1 MTTGIQGVYD
11 VVLQNRRT
19 EPNEEA
25 ETILGLILAN
35 SDDNDNI
42 AWREYRVPPLPA
54 RRSNGEVSF
63 THRDPTYDLVFS
75 QTDWSGGALQTY
87 YDPTEPN
94 RYYTAQV
101 ANLSR
106 EGAVTLGVAPRD
118 VVVES
123 ANTLPTGAFWSAM
136 ITADDIDTTYAA
148 INDTIYLF
156 SVNNT
161 NIADLNNDPSWAID
175 FTHPDNTRVTD
186 LIEFDGTVYAAF
198 GNSKAYYYKPQ
209 GGAWTA
215 SALAVGTDANANFAD
230 FFTTA
235 RNNSGT
241 FVVWKAIE
249 PNLIQWSADPTTDAW
264 APTTA
269 FTVGDSGRN
278 INNIHSLQDTF
289 VVSKTNGMWIWSAPL
304 TNFINVTSE
313 WDNNTLDRNGTV
325 GHEWHNELYFAAAQD
340 AFLRY
345 TGTTIED
352 LSFEIEFQREGR
364 LDGRPTALASSS
376 RELFVAIQSRSGAL
390 IDRLHYSDRQR
401 RWVVHQSQVDGM
413 AAIHQ
418 ILTFHGASIMLV
430 GVDGDGVPTS
440 KILVGEGDYFFRDEG
455 WFETAIWHGGIP
467 DTPKSCLALTI
478 WGSDLTADQYI
489 DVDLIVDDKPPVAVN
504 RFQGPGPVET
514 LFFEN
519 MAAGNHLVN
528 AVGRFFQLRFTLHNE
543 DLNRRS
549 PRLFA
554 FELHTQAYYGPVRAW
569 QIDCV
574 IGDILLKTG
583 VRHPYTKAELERI
596 FLSLETQVFPIIMYD
611 DLGHGHGG
619 SELDGSE
626 PKLVRL
632 VDYQRRPESGS
643 VDDQQEIWRLTLQE
657 ALPPRPL

>member
-54 RRSNGEVSF
+54 RRSTGEVSF

-87 YDPTEPN
+87 YRPDEPN
-94 RYYTAQV
+94 RYYTSQ
-101 ANLSR
+101 NLSLAR
-106 EGAVTLGVAPRD
+106 EGVAALDLAPTD
-118 VVVES
+118 ITVEDLD
-123 ANTLPTGAFWSAM
+123 NLTPTNPWTAL
-136 ITADDIDTTYAA
+136 ITDADGILYASLQDRIYTY
-148 INDTIYLF
+148 
-156 SVNNT
+156 S
-161 NIADLNNDPSWAID
+161 PSTEDWEVD
-175 FTHPDNTRVTD
+175 FTHPDNTHVTD
-186 LIEFDGTVYAAF
+186 LIEFAGVVYAAF
-198 GNSKAYYYKPQ
+198 GNAKAYYHKT
-209 GGAWTA
+209 GSGSWTV
-215 SALAVGTDANANFAD
+215 SALATGTDANANFAD
-230 FFTTA
+230 YFTTA
-235 RNNSGT
+235 RNNTGA
-241 FVVWKAIE
+241 FVVWKAITR
-249 PNLIQWSADPTTDAW
+249 NLIQWSADPTTDAW
-264 APTTA
+264 APASA
-269 FTVGDSGRN
+269 FTVGDNGRDITN
-278 INNIHSLQDTF
+278 IYSLQDSF
-289 VVSKTNGMWIWSAPL
+289 VVAKSNGMWLWSAPL
-304 TNFINVTSE
+304 SNFINVTSE
-313 WDNNTLDRNGTV
+313 WGNNDTNVNGSI
-325 GHEWHNELYFAAAQD
+325 GHEWHNELYFVAAQD
-340 AFLRY
+340 ALLRY
-345 TGTTIED
+345 NGQILED
-352 LSFEIEFQREGR
+352 LSFEIEFQRESS
-364 LDGRPTALASSS
+364 LDGTPTAIASTS
-376 RELFVAIQSRSGAL
+376 RELLVAIQSSSGAL
-390 IDRLHYSDRQR
+390 LNRMHYSDQQR
-401 RWVVHQSQVDGM
+401 RWIVHQSQVTNFSVID
-413 AAIHQ
+413 Q
-418 ILTFHGASIMLV
+418 ILVWTENSLMVMGRDA
-430 GVDGDGVPTS
+430 DGVAVS
-440 KILVGEGDYFFRDEG
+440 KLFVGGFDSFRDEG
-455 WFETAIWHGGIP
+455 WFETSIWHAGIP
-467 DTPKSCLALTI
+467 DTPKACLALTI

-519 MAAGNHLVN
+519 MAAGNHLQN

-543 DLNRRS
+543 DQDQAT

-574 IGDILLKTG
+574 VGDILLKTG